1 MKVLILQ
8 GSPRKHGNTRQF
20 AAPFMDELQK
30 GGAALAEIWLYDREI
45 KPCIAC
51 RSCQNKTGEF
61 GCVLRDDMQAIF
73 DKAIKADLLVISTP
87 IYAFF
92 ATAPVKAFLDRFI
105 YGCGKYY
112 GKEKLPPLTA
122 GKRCALLA
130 TCGYPPKTALPMLED
145 ALKRI
150 CGHIGMKYLGSAA
163 ARDYGGDTS
172 FMTMEKERA
181 AREFAREL
189 LRECKET

>member
-1 MKVLILQ
+1 MKALILQ
-8 GSPRKHGNTRQF
+8 GSPRKQGNTRQF
-20 AAPFMDELQK
+20 SAPFLDELQK
-30 GGAALAEIWLYDREI
+30 GGAELTEIWLYDREI

-51 RSCQNKTGEF
+51 RACQSKAGEF
-61 GCVLRDDMQAIF
+61 GCVLKDDMQAIF
-73 DKAIKADLLVISTP
+73 DEAMKADVLIVSTP

-112 GKEKLPPLTA
+112 GKKKLPPLTA
-122 GKRCALLA
+122 DKKCALLA

-150 CGHIGMKYLGSAA
+150 CGHIGMNYLGSAA
-163 ARDYGGDTS
+163 ARDYGGDTV
-172 FMTMEKERA
+172 FMTEDKEST

-189 LRECKET
+189 LQKCSC